1 MYIILFK
8 IVIVLMG
15 FVGIL
20 FLFWWLYLVMAEQNI
35 VALIFILIVLIALV
49 LIFKDQLTAMINDW
63 WVMMVENRSR

>member
-1 MYIILFK
+1 MYIVLILA
-8 IVIVLMG
+8 G
-15 FVGIL
+15 FAGIL